1 MIRERPAATKTVWL
15 CYVAATAHAFS
26 NIRPHVKIRTSTL
39 STRMY
44 STVNPPP
51 PPHNKQSRNDN
62 NNNSSEKEEEILN
75 GLWADHQSVDP
86 STEDNAAA
94 SFLNVLATDDQNQHQ
109 QHSSFVHEIV
119 NGHHHSHEVQLD
131 EILPTVDTA
140 VPATDL
146 TESQPEEEL
155 SIVPPIATASK
166 TDDDGNSIGQGQILK
181 FAIPAIGVWLCGP
194 LLSCI
199 DTASVGLL
207 SGTAQQAA
215 LSPAVAVTDYS
226 ALLLAFIYTAT
237 TNLMA
242 TNNVEENQDAR
253 NTLVQSLRTSFYS
266 GLVLAVGLLW
276 QSSRMVRALM
286 GNGVEASGI
295 FGPAL
300 RYVRIRALGMPAA
313 AIIGC
318 AQAACLGLKDIR
330 APFYTL
336 GAAAVV
342 NFFGDVLLVG
352 RSGKWVGGTAGAAWA
367 TVASQYVAMGC
378 FLRWLIHKK
387 QDNMSLMNEP
397 KQGTEHKMNLTA
409 KILDITGSNT
419 GNFNSSVTSSVS
431 TMRHKILQTP
441 SPIRTAT
448 SRIKRRAEK
457 QLLSFNSN
465 KNNKKQSS
473 FSTKGY
479 LSDSGFSPSQV
490 VRFPSKSILN
500 QFRPYVL
507 PVTSSSIGR
516 VSMYIAMNYVV
527 SSTLGASTMAAQQ
540 IILSIFYCLCPIAD
554 SLNLTAQSFIPGV
567 TSPGRRKKLVREL
580 VKTGILFGLA
590 MMGLVSCIPLISHW
604 FTSDPSVISSVNN
617 VVPMLLGIFSLHGLA
632 MAGEGILLGL
642 KDLGFLGKAFSAFF
656 LVVPY
661 AMLSMKKV
669 LGSALTLN
677 SLWGVFAAY
686 QVVRTG
692 MWLSRISSL
701 NRRHGDDRSVVS
713 SFAETVPPP
722 IVVLDDVGI
731 PLNDLISSSETAA
744 TALMNTIKEDA
755 LPSDDVMISEGDFQ

>member
-1 MIRERPAATKTVWL
+1 
-15 CYVAATAHAFS
+15 
-26 NIRPHVKIRTSTL
+26 
-39 STRMY
+39 MY

-51 PPHNKQSRNDN
+51 PPHNKQSTNND

-86 STEDNAAA
+86 STVDNAAA
-94 SFLNVLATDDQNQHQ
+94 SFLNVLAADDQNQHQ

-131 EILPTVDTA
+131 EILPVVDTA
-140 VPATDL
+140 VTATDL
-146 TESQPEEEL
+146 TDSQPEEEP
-155 SIVPPIATASK
+155 SIVPPIASASK
-166 TDDDGNSIGQGQILK
+166 TDDDVGQGQILK

-242 TNNVEENQDAR
+242 TSNVEENQDAR

-286 GNGVEASGI
+286 GNGADVSGI

-342 NFFGDVLLVG
+342 NFFGDMLLVG
-352 RSGKWVGGTAGAAWA
+352 RSGTWVGGTAGAAWA

-378 FLRWLIHKK
+378 FLKWLIHKK
-387 QDNMSLMNEP
+387 QDNMSLMDLP
-397 KQGTEHKMNLTA
+397 KEGKEHKMNLTA
-409 KILDITGSNT
+409 NILDITGNST
-419 GNFNSSVTSSVS
+419 GNFKSSVTSSAS

-465 KNNKKQSS
+465 KNNNKKSS

-490 VRFPSKSILN
+490 VRFPSKSIWN

-527 SSTLGASTMAAQQ
+527 SSTLGASAMAAQQ

-567 TSPGRRKKLVREL
+567 TSPGKRKKLVREL
-580 VKTGILFGLA
+580 VKTGILFGVA
-590 MMGLVSCIPLISHW
+590 MMGLASCIPLISHW
-604 FTSDPSVISSVNN
+604 FTSDPSVISSVNK
-617 VVPMLLGIFSLHGLA
+617 VVPMLLGIFSVHGLV
-632 MAGEGILLGL
+632 MAGEGILLGM

-656 LVVPY
+656 VVVPY

-669 LGSALTLN
+669 LGSGLTLN

-686 QVVRTG
+686 QMVRSA

-701 NRRHGDDRSVVS
+701 NRRHGDDRSVVHS
-713 SFAETVPPP
+713 SFVETVPPP

-731 PLNDLISSSETAA
+731 PLNDLIPTSETAA
-744 TALMNTIKEDA
+744 TALMNTIGEDA
-755 LPSDDVMISEGDFQ
+755 LPSDDVIISEVDFQ